1 MRPQVIFGLVAVMVA
16 SVTVPGCFKK
26 SGQALVLEKEH
37 IAAKET
43 TSTPAAQGA
52 VSPDSPTPGLDG
64 VVMYE
69 IAPRELGKDEI
80 VVDTYVM
87 KKDVRGTSR
96 DPRAIGDEQWIV
108 KVQVIDDLRRFD
120 VHTDRTHWDKVKV
133 GDRIKVS
140 YRQGKYTGTVWSA
153 EIE

>member
-1 MRPQVIFGLVAVMVA
+1 MGSMAGMAVILGLA
-16 SVTVPGCFKK
+16 GCWKK
-26 SGQALVLEKEH
+26 SGKAIVLEKEH
-37 IAAKET
+37 IAAREIT
-43 TSTPAAQGA
+43 PTPAVQQSIDPNA
-52 VSPDSPTPGLDG
+52 PTPDPTELASKEEGK
-64 VVMYE
+64 
-69 IAPRELGKDEI
+69 PRELGTDEI

-87 KKDVRGTSR
+87 NKNARGTSR
-96 DPRAIGDEQWIV
+96 DPRAMRDEQWIA

-140 YRQGKYTGTVWSA
+140 YRQGRYTGTIWSA